1 MREHERRE
9 LLVIEQNLRA
19 EAPELEELFARLAE
33 PRWPTAYAGGPSC
46 VAARRSVNVSGSRS
60 RSLTSGPGELW
71 PYPSLTSRIV
81 RSHLEMMFQS
91 RKYPAGV

>member
-33 PRWPTAYAGGPSC
+33 PRWIGRGRRTLRWLAAILLLLGLVLWQIPLLLGAVVLAGMSVTRWTVQEVG
-46 VAARRSVNVSGSRS
+46 ADELDRRRG
-60 RSLTSGPGELW
+60 
-71 PYPSLTSRIV
+71 
-81 RSHLEMMFQS
+81 
-91 RKYPAGV
+91 